1 MAAYYKVVYRAAL
14 VCCQVCLLYFLCK
27 YQEAGSLNSSI
38 VYLMALSQSVEAQ
51 STSQTSDTW
60 SLGGRLSTRLHNGL
74 ERLGLY
80 GHNSTSSSR
89 PLLCPNLTLY
99 FTPEV
104 GGITRTSQASD

>member
-1 MAAYYKVVYRAAL
+1 
-14 VCCQVCLLYFLCK
+14 
-27 YQEAGSLNSSI
+27 
-38 VYLMALSQSVEAQ
+38 MALSQSVEAQ

-60 SLGGRLSTRLHNGL
+60 SLGGRLLTRLHNGL

-99 FTPEV
+99 VTPEV
-104 GGITRTSQASD
+104 GRITRTSQASD

>member
-1 MAAYYKVVYRAAL
+1 
-14 VCCQVCLLYFLCK
+14 
-27 YQEAGSLNSSI
+27 
-38 VYLMALSQSVEAQ
+38 MALSQSVEAQ

-60 SLGGRLSTRLHNGL
+60 SLGGRLLTRLHNGL

-104 GGITRTSQASD
+104 GGNLEQARHQTRMAMQYRINAQPNALTASWKFFY